1 MSPINMKYLAQLS
14 KLTLTESEEKKF
26 AGQAEETVDYIKNL
40 NELDTT
46 KTGPTSSVTG
56 TTNVFREDVADAKR
70 NLKPKVYSV
79 SRIM

>member
-1 MSPINMKYLAQLS
+1 MSAINMKYLAQLS
-14 KLTLTESEEKKF
+14 KLTLTESEEEKL
-26 AGQAEETVDYIKNL
+26 AGQAEETIDYIKNL

-46 KTGPTSSVTG
+46 KTSPTSSVTG
-56 TTNVFREDVADAKR
+56 TTNVYRTDTADESR

>member
-1 MSPINMKYLAQLS
+1 MSTINMKYLAQLS
-14 KLTLTESEEKKF
+14 KLTLTESEESKF
-26 AGQAEETVDYIKNL
+26 AGQAEETIDYIKNL

-46 KTGPTSSVTG
+46 KTIPTSSVTG
-56 TTNVFREDVADAKR
+56 TTNVYREDAKDAKR

>member
-1 MSPINMKYLAQLS
+1 MKYLAQLS
-14 KLTLTESEEKKF
+14 KLTLTESEESKF
-26 AGQAEETVDYIKNL
+26 AGQAEETIDYIKNL

-46 KTGPTSSVTG
+46 KTMPTSSVTG
-56 TTNVFREDVADAKR
+56 TTNVYREDAKDAKR